1 MISQRTIWS
10 VQPHQ
15 RIRKI
20 LYIHE
25 LTMTGK
31 LIFHKKLWEL
41 FWFPFR
47 HALLFSFFVLS
58 VPLKKPVDYKTAYPH
73 VLSFTC
79 YVEYH
84 EGVKVPPTFSPT
96 KALQSWV
103 MHYATAARH
112 GLSQAFFPP
121 STSSWSFFFMGR
133 RHLYSN
139 FHPSFRHFTQFYDP
153 VLIQFYD

>member
-79 YVEYH
+79 YVKYH

-96 KALQSWV
+96 RALQSWV

-112 GLSQAFFPP
+112 GLSQAFFPHQHPHDHFSLWAADISILIFIPP
-121 STSSWSFFFMGR
+121 SDTSHSFM
-133 RHLYSN
+133 
-139 FHPSFRHFTQFYDP
+139 
-153 VLIQFYD
+153 IQF